1 MPSQSYASRSFSYF
15 LSHKPFFSA
24 TSNSKSCVGLADNIG
39 VAKKNV
45 PFWIWES
52 LVLTLTRKWS
62 SECSQLFLARVS
74 KSSKCLGMTSCYAI
88 YISNLLQMPQP
99 RYAAS
104 KGQCISFLWTCA
116 RNAFRKFLPNQQQT
130 QQIKVINLPPKQ
142 WSFSLS
148 LFLSSAI
155 NEASP
160 KSVLRSQVP
169 SEHWSGDMR
178 LVLEIQRCN
187 YSQLNSQKNNSI
199 PTWSSALKFSLVLQ
213 LPSLRTCLS
222 KKGPFVGTVRNGR

>member
-1 MPSQSYASRSFSYF
+1 MSQVQAIVKSTESKALQESSPQNHELTPPPPQYTAACLCRARVTLRDLFRTSC
-15 LSHKPFFSA
+15 LTNLFSA
-24 TSNSKSCVGLADNIG
+24 QQVTPKAVL
-39 VAKKNV
+39 VWLTTLELPKKNV

-62 SECSQLFLARVS
+62 SECSQLFLAHVS

-148 LFLSSAI
+148 
-155 NEASP
+155 
-160 KSVLRSQVP
+160 
-169 SEHWSGDMR
+169 
-178 LVLEIQRCN
+178 
-187 YSQLNSQKNNSI
+187 
-199 PTWSSALKFSLVLQ
+199 FSLA
-213 LPSLRTCLS
+213 PSMKLHQKVFWGHKSHLNIDLVTWDWCLRFSVATI
-222 KKGPFVGTVRNGR
+222 RN

>member
-1 MPSQSYASRSFSYF
+1 M
-15 LSHKPFFSA
+15 K
-24 TSNSKSCVGLADNIG
+24 
-39 VAKKNV
+39 
-45 PFWIWES
+45 
-52 LVLTLTRKWS
+52 
-62 SECSQLFLARVS
+62 
-74 KSSKCLGMTSCYAI
+74 
-88 YISNLLQMPQP
+88 LL
-99 RYAAS
+99 
-104 KGQCISFLWTCA
+104 
-116 RNAFRKFLPNQQQT
+116 
-130 QQIKVINLPPKQ
+130 
-142 WSFSLS
+142 SLS

-222 KKGPFVGTVRNGR
+222 KKGPFVGCGPKWAVESDLATPKVNWVADSEAFPGVPKRRAIPGALGSSISNDFFWIKSTYQFWLKDHGYPEIL